1 MVPNTVLQLTNTDA
15 AQSVVPPLC
24 LLSVLAAEYH
34 VGAPAKAGK
43 RQQVNGDEE

>member
-1 MVPNTVLQLTNTDA
+1 MKSPSKPEQANTVLQLTNTDA

-34 VGAPAKAGK
+34 VRGA
-43 RQQVNGDEE
+43 